1 MLVFSS
7 AEITKSCGPNA
18 RPSQRPWYK
27 SKMGPARSANR
38 GSRGN
43 SQLRWRQGRIA
54 SASNQRHSVVP
65 LTVATSPRASTSRR
79 SSGNDHRASGRP
91 AAAGSSHAIRFTST
105 TTLGGKAGFPPAS
118 WLLIQAGEALEK
130 EALAP
135 FADDLSRR
143 IQSSGNDVVRE
154 SFGREQHEFGADD
167 VTIR

>member
-7 AEITKSCGPNA
+7 AEITYSCGPNWS
-18 RPSQRPWYK
+18 PSQRRSYK
-27 SKMGPARSANR
+27 SKIGPARSANR

-54 SASNQRHSVVP
+54 SASNQRHRVVP

-79 SSGNDHRASGRP
+79 SSGNDHRANGRP
-91 AAAGSSHAIRFTST
+91 AAPGSSHAIRFTST

-118 WLLIQAGEALEK
+118 WLLVKAGEALEK

-135 FADDLSRR
+135 FADDLPWG
-143 IQSSGNDVVRE
+143 IQSSGNDVVRQP
-154 SFGREQHEFGADD
+154 FGREQDQL
-167 VTIR
+167 